1 MPFCASPFQ
10 GLLSPLPFSFP
21 SHSLC
26 SLSALT
32 TAGPGSW
39 RRSFIPTLSHQSPSF
54 LFIHSGHR
62 RCFFLTT
69 SWSFSA
75 FFFLFLQSNVHSFRC
90 ILNSPKT
97 PLHAGTRPNSLL
109 LLLLPNM
116 TSDPWETLQVFLQ
129 ALSGELLL
137 MLLYGAFSA
146 KLRESP
152 GLMLSSDEVSVLLG
166 RGL

>member
-1 MPFCASPFQ
+1 
-10 GLLSPLPFSFP
+10 
-21 SHSLC
+21 
-26 SLSALT
+26 
-32 TAGPGSW
+32 
-39 RRSFIPTLSHQSPSF
+39 
-54 LFIHSGHR
+54 
-62 RCFFLTT
+62 
-69 SWSFSA
+69 
-75 FFFLFLQSNVHSFRC
+75 
-90 ILNSPKT
+90 
-97 PLHAGTRPNSLL
+97 
-109 LLLLPNM
+109 M